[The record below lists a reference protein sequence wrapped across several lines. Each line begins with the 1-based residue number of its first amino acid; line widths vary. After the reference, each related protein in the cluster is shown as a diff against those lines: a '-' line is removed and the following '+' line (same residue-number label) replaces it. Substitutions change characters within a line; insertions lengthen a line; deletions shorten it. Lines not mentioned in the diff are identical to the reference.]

1 MSKQYSCSDATRSAL
16 LEAVIQLSRDQE
28 YDSVT
33 VRQICRQAGV
43 SNGAFYHHYANK
55 DQLVLQAFLDFDRAV
70 TPDLVSQCESMLPME
85 SLYFM
90 FRNYLEYIQDQVGR
104 AMPSYYRVL
113 LKGESREYRNP
124 QRPFLRA
131 MRFHCMRC
139 QDAGL
144 LTKDY
149 TADELV
155 DLFSQYLRGLLFDWC
170 LCGCTGALWPRAER
184 DLHYWM
190 RGLSPQGGANAL

>member
-113 LKGESREYRNP
+113 LKGESREY
-124 QRPFLRA
+124 
-131 MRFHCMRC
+131 
-139 QDAGL
+139 
-144 LTKDY
+144 
-149 TADELV
+149 
-155 DLFSQYLRGLLFDWC
+155 
-170 LCGCTGALWPRAER
+170 
-184 DLHYWM
+184 
-190 RGLSPQGGANAL
+190 